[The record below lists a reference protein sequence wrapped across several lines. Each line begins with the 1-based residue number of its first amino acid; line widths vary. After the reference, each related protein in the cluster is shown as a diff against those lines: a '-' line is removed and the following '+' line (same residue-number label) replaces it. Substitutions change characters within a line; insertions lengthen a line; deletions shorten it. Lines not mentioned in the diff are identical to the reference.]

1 VKRRKGAT
9 SLRDQKERY
18 LSEGTSA
25 RAPSLFARHAWSVLP
40 ESFVLAW
47 CGGVKCGE
55 GFTENLCFTWSLTL
69 NLGIKC
75 LKLMYLT
82 HKVVI

>member
-1 VKRRKGAT
+1 VKGRKGAT
-9 SLRDQKERY
+9 SLRDQRDRY

-25 RAPSLFARHAWSVLP
+25 RASSPFARHAWSVLP

-55 GFTENLCFTWSLTL
+55 GSTEYLCFAWSLTL
-69 NLGIKC
+69 NFGIKC